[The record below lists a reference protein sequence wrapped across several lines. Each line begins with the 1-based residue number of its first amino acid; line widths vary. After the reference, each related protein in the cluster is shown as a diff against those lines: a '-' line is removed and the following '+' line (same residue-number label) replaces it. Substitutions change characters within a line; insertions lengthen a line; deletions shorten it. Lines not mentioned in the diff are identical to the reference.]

1 MTLIQT
7 WKRCCLIAVAAAGVA
22 TMDVAN
28 AQDYPARPIQIIGP
42 YAAGASTDTLARTL
56 APSLTRQLG
65 QPILVNN
72 RPGAGGIIAA
82 QEALRAA
89 SDGYTILL
97 VSAAMLTVNQSIYSR
112 LPYDPIKDFAPV
124 TIAVRMPMALVVN
137 PSEPIKNVQDL
148 ISFAKANPNKLTF
161 GSAGT
166 GTTQHLA
173 GELFKSMTGVKITH
187 VPYRGGAPA
196 MTDLLGGQISM
207 MFVQAPS
214 ALQQVKSGRIR
225 AIAVDGAKRDP
236 DMPDVPTADE
246 SGVKGYDL
254 NSWYGFVVSARV
266 PEPVVRKLHDAIVQ
280 ALKENEQKL
289 AALGYSIDGGSA
301 QDMADAI
308 ASESKKWAAI
318 VKAADIKAD

>member
-1 MTLIQT
+1 MTFIQT
-7 WKRCCLIAVAAAGVA
+7 WKRCCLIAMATVGVA
-22 TMDVAN
+22 MVNVAG
-28 AQDYPARPIQIIGP
+28 AQDYPTRPIQIIGP
-42 YAAGASTDTLARTL
+42 YAAGASTDTLARAL
-56 APSLTRQLG
+56 VPSLTKHLG

-82 QEALRAA
+82 QEALRASA
-89 SDGYTILL
+89 DGYTILL
-97 VSAAMLTVNQSIYSR
+97 VSAAMLTVNQSIYSK
-112 LPYDPIKDFAPV
+112 LPYDPIKDFAPI

-137 PSEPIKNVQDL
+137 PSQPIKNVQDL

-173 GELFKSMTGVKITH
+173 GELFKSMTGVNIMH

-225 AIAVDGAKRDP
+225 AIAVDGTKRDP

-254 NSWYGFVVSARV
+254 NSWYGFVVSSHV
-266 PEPVVRKLHDAIVQ
+266 PEPVIRKLHDAIVQ

-289 AALGYSIDGGSA
+289 AVLGYSIDGGSP
-301 QDMADAI
+301 QQMGDAI
-308 ASESKKWAAI
+308 AAESKKWAAI
-318 VKAADIKAD
+318 VKAANIKAD